1 MRMPITWLDNNTD
14 ANCARKVAVIRNG
27 YLIWNWPETNVVTRV
42 KSVSKSFINTALG
55 LLIDDGRC
63 LLSTLAKNYD
73 PVLVQRYSTVTLRHI
88 TTQTSAM
95 TVKEEPHDCD
105 AQGRCDWSELVPP
118 LAPIFAPGTHFRY
131 WEPPS
136 VVVPTNHHQAKN
148 FAR

>member
-1 MRMPITWLDNNTD
+1 MPITWLDNNTD
-14 ANCARKVAVIRNG
+14 ANGARKVAVIRNG

-73 PVLVQRYSTVTLRHI
+73 PALVQRSSTVTLRHM

-95 TVKEEPHDCD
+95 TVKEERTTVMLKAD
-105 AQGRCDWSELVPP
+105 AIGASLFRRLRRSLRPELISDIGSRHP
-118 LAPIFAPGTHFRY
+118 
-131 WEPPS
+131 W
-136 VVVPTNHHQAKN
+136 
-148 FAR
+148 